1 LRFLYNKIIKN
12 KPLTIEIDRRKEMT
26 TLVALERIVVIFI
39 LAGFLGW
46 QRERENKPAGFRTH
60 ILVGLGSAL
69 TMMTGIYL
77 MEQYPDLNLDPA
89 RIAAQVISGVGFLG
103 AGTIIKEKGS
113 VVGLTT
119 ASCIWLVACVGLAVG
134 VGFYVGAIGISLLS
148 FVSLSKHMNFH
159 NKHKEIHEEEHEEDH
174 EHQKEE

>member
-1 LRFLYNKIIKN
+1 MSEL
-12 KPLTIEIDRRKEMT
+12 E
-26 TLVALERIVVIFI
+26 ALERIVVIFI
-39 LAGFLGW
+39 LAGILGW
-46 QRERENKPAGFRTH
+46 QREREHKPAGFRTH

-77 MEQYPDLNLDPA
+77 IEEYPSLITDPA

-134 VGFYVGAIGISLLS
+134 AGFYVGAIAISLLS
-148 FVSLSKHMNFH
+148 FIALSKLGQPPSQNSSK
-159 NKHKEIHEEEHEEDH
+159 NDDEEEEKEEIEEDNID
-174 EHQKEE
+174 ESKKESH

>member
-1 LRFLYNKIIKN
+1 
-12 KPLTIEIDRRKEMT
+12 MT

-39 LAGFLGW
+39 LAGILGW
-46 QRERENKPAGFRTH
+46 QREKENKPAGFRTH

-77 MEQYPDLNLDPA
+77 MQEYPTLNLDPA

-103 AGTIIKEKGS
+103 AGTILKEKGS

-134 VGFYVGAIGISLLS
+134 VGFYVGAVGISLLS
-148 FVSLSKHMNFH
+148 FFSLSKHS
-159 NKHKEIHEEEHEEDH
+159 HKEKNKEED
-174 EHQKEE
+174 EDLKVKETE

>member
-1 LRFLYNKIIKN
+1 
-12 KPLTIEIDRRKEMT
+12 MT

-39 LAGFLGW
+39 LAGILGW
-46 QRERENKPAGFRTH
+46 QREKENKPAGFRTH

-69 TMMTGIYL
+69 AMMTGIYL
-77 MEQYPDLNLDPA
+77 MDEYPELMLDPS
-89 RIAAQVISGVGFLG
+89 RMAAQVISGIGFLG

-134 VGFYVGAIGISLLS
+134 VGFYVGAIAISLLS
-148 FVSLSKHMNFH
+148 FISLSRNSKGSS
-159 NKHKEIHEEEHEEDH
+159 KKKEDEESDS
-174 EHQKEE
+174 